1 MDSLDNGIVQAQPA
15 ADGLIPS
22 VLLTLFEALEQN
34 KISYCNWKSTRRVQS
49 ALEGNG
55 DIDLLV
61 ARQDQHRFQAILLA
75 HGFKCFPSV
84 AGRDHPAISSY
95 LGYDE
100 GSGRLIHLHVHVRLI
115 AGEPLLKNNRIPW
128 EDALLARS
136 VRHPS
141 LPVRVLDPAGEALLL
156 MARACLEHS
165 WFDPVAV
172 RKRQGRREKFELD
185 RRRLAALVDRKEFT
199 ALAATLVGDDLAAL
213 CVKALDDPR
222 PLEDQGELRRG
233 MTRYFAPYR
242 TYNTVE
248 ARIRSAARSVQW
260 LAGGANKRYL
270 HLPRPWSRRA
280 PGGGRVITLL
290 GVDGSGKSTSVT
302 TLRDW
307 LGAEIDVMPIYFG
320 TGDGRP
326 SLLLW
331 PLKLMVPLIQPALKS
346 KPKGSSHGNVSDKPP
361 SKLYAGL
368 MMVWAAVLAVEK
380 RGKLTRAHR
389 AANRGMIVLS
399 DRYPQDQITGFND
412 GPLLHRIAGVPE
424 RLRSFENDAYACARR
439 LPPDLILRLKVTPE
453 TAARREPNMDPAVIR
468 VRIEEVQ
475 RLVFPSS
482 RLVDI
487 DAEQPLPD
495 VIRAVKNEVW
505 RLL

>member
-1 MDSLDNGIVQAQPA
+1 MDSLDSGIMQRQPMA
-15 ADGLIPS
+15 NDLVPTGL
-22 VLLTLFEALEQN
+22 LRLFEALEQHGV
-34 KISYCNWKSTRRVQS
+34 SYCNWKSTRRVQS

-55 DIDLLV
+55 DVDLLV
-61 ARQDQHRFQAILLA
+61 ARADQHRFQALLLA

-100 GSGRLIHLHVHVRLI
+100 RSGRLIHLHVHVRLI
-115 AGEPLLKNNRIPW
+115 VGEPLLKNYRIPW

-141 LPVRVLDPAGEALLL
+141 LPVRVLDTESETLLL
-156 MARACLEHS
+156 LARASLEHS
-165 WFDPVAV
+165 WFDPIAI

-185 RRRLAALVDRKEFT
+185 RKALAASVDRKAFA
-199 ALAATLVGDDLAAL
+199 ALAVSLVGEDLAAA
-213 CVKALDDPR
+213 CTKALDDPR
-222 PLEDQGELRRG
+222 PLEDQSEFRRA
-233 MTRYFAPYR
+233 MQRHFAPHR

-248 ARIRSAARSVQW
+248 ARIRSASRSAQW
-260 LAGGANKRYL
+260 LLGGANKRYL

-280 PGGGRVITLL
+280 PGGGRVITLM

-302 TLRDW
+302 TLREW

-331 PLKLMVPLIQPALKS
+331 PLKLLVPLIQPALKS
-346 KPKGSSHGNVSDKPP
+346 KPKGSSHGDVSDKPP
-361 SKLYAGL
+361 SKLYASL
-368 MMVWAAVLAVEK
+368 MTIWATVLAFEK
-380 RGKLTRAHR
+380 RGKLKQAHR

-424 RLRSFENDAYACARR
+424 VLRRFETNAYAGARQ

-453 TAARREPNMDPAVIR
+453 TAARREPNMDPEVIR
-468 VRIEEVQ
+468 VRIGEVQ
-475 RLVFPSS
+475 RLVFPGS